1 MIYILPVLAALI
13 WAGSTVVNRLAVG
26 AIEPAAISFY
36 RWLLAFMLLS
46 PWLLPRVWRQRKL
59 IARHFWQ
66 LFILGVLG
74 MALYQ
79 SLAYF
84 AAHTVSAMS
93 MGLILGTMP
102 LLTIFL
108 AIPLLRTRPTAGA
121 CLGGLLSFVGLALL
135 ISAGQP
141 SQLWTE
147 GVGRGELMM
156 LMASVSYALYCL
168 LLKRWQL
175 PVSTWLSLYV
185 QIFCGLMVLMPAF
198 LLAPSVQLTAQN
210 IPLVVYAGLFASG
223 LAPGLWNHALDIL
236 GAQRIAVFMNLVPLL
251 TAMLAVLMLDEALHG
266 YHAIGGGL
274 ILFGI
279 ALAQGRL
286 KPAFEPLP
294 RGD

>member
-1 MIYILPVLAALI
+1 MIYLLPVLAALI

-36 RWLLAFMLLS
+36 RWLLAFVLLS
-46 PWLLPRVWRQRKL
+46 PWLLPGVWRQRQL

-108 AIPLLRTRPTAGA
+108 AIPLLRTRPTPGV

-135 ISAGQP
+135 ISAGKP

-147 GVGRGELMM
+147 GMGSGELMM
-156 LMASVSYALYCL
+156 LMASISYALYCL

-175 PVSTWLSLYV
+175 PVSTWVSLYV
-185 QIFCGLMVLMPAF
+185 QIFCGLMVLISPF

-210 IPLVVYAGLFASG
+210 MPLVVYAGLFASG
-223 LAPGLWNHALDIL
+223 LAPGLWNHALGIL
-236 GAQRIAVFMNLVPLL
+236 GAERIAIFMNLVPLL
-251 TAMLAVLMLDEALHG
+251 TAVLAVLMLDEALHG
-266 YHAIGGGL
+266 YHTIGGGL
-274 ILFGI
+274 ILCGI
-279 ALAQGRL
+279 ALAQGRP
-286 KPAFEPLP
+286 KPAVERLP
-294 RGD
+294 QGD